1 MYLRLKVIGKKNKNA
16 KNKKMEKTLKENE
29 RFHLL
34 IDDPILKNHITRQ
47 LEKIAIFNIFFKN
60 LSHVTRQLSTIH
72 HNMDAWSTNLALRII
87 QILKKELLATN

>member
-47 LEKIAIFNIFFKN
+47 LEKIAIFNISFKN

-72 HNMDAWSTNLALRII
+72 HYLDTWPTNMKLAFLFFY
-87 QILKKELLATN
+87 QQETTFL

>member
-47 LEKIAIFNIFFKN
+47 LAKGPMNVMGKV
-60 LSHVTRQLSTIH
+60 SR
-72 HNMDAWSTNLALRII
+72 R
-87 QILKKELLATN
+87 KKRD